1 MRFPLPT
8 LVLLSMI
15 SMPAIALDAGQRVS
29 TPKDPSPNFNRVVTK
44 KIDLPDG
51 PGGLVLGSKSL
62 SDFLPNVTDSGD
74 MMLLPGRK
82 IGRVQ
87 DGKFISQPDVV
98 QIQGP
103 GSTGD
108 VSATTVLP
116 SDGTAAKSLSAWT
129 GSLSA
134 LLSRQAVNALEYV
147 SPVAILAGNDVAPQ
161 LRQAVA
167 AAQNTNR
174 PLILPGF
181 KDRCYRI
188 DSTVDTSSVEVM
200 GQKAC
205 IVTSAAINMITADTD
220 RTQIHDLQI
229 NHNGSAGSIFR
240 FDKSHGHE
248 VYNVRGGASSSSNPD
263 PLIYFV
269 GSNVYIHDNKLD
281 NCRPNAYAWKYER
294 IDPSL
299 LAINSVVREN
309 YFGCTGKGGWIGD
322 NGLADRPEG
331 ILVAGNRSVLTGG
344 PFVTVSSLLHGQFS
358 DNMMDA
364 APGGTGSVLI
374 APAGHNN
381 AGIDGLIFSANYI
394 AAPTSPSG
402 PAVQNR
408 AGVNGAPATGIK
420 FIGNYFGFGTNAAK
434 FVPGIS
440 AEFVANHMAG
450 GSAGHCIELTSA
462 SLLATVRVGSVDQ
475 CPGKNLVFVTGSSQA
490 GSVRSEQV
498 VTYGAPSGAGPTVGY
513 ALVAHG
519 LAAKPTKFKTGVS
532 TVGTGGAQLTGAS
545 VMVVGVDEQNVTL
558 AVTTTGVAVA
568 GNLWITLE
576 SEI

>member
-1 MRFPLPT
+1 MT
-8 LVLLSMI
+8 L
-15 SMPAIALDAGQRVS
+15 
-29 TPKDPSPNFNRVVTK
+29 
-44 KIDLPDG
+44 
-51 PGGLVLGSKSL
+51 
-62 SDFLPNVTDSGD
+62 
-74 MMLLPGRK
+74 GRYQ
-82 IGRVQ
+82 G
-87 DGKFISQPDVV
+87 GKFISQPEKVE
-98 QIQGP
+98 IQGS

-129 GSLSA
+129 GALSA

-205 IVTSAAINMITADTD
+205 IVTSAAINMVTADTD

-248 VYNVRGGASSSSNPD
+248 LYNLRGGASSASNPD

-281 NCRPNAYAWKYER
+281 NCRPNAYLWKYER
-294 IDPSL
+294 TNPNL
-299 LAINSVVREN
+299 LAINSEVRSN
-309 YFGCTGKGGWIGD
+309 YFGCTGKGGWVGD
-322 NGLADRPEG
+322 NGIADRPEG
-331 ILVAGNRSVLTGG
+331 LLYVGNESVLTGG
-344 PFVTVSSLLHGQFS
+344 PALTISSLLHGRIG

-364 APGGTGSVLI
+364 APGSTGSLLI

-381 AGIDGLIFSANYI
+381 AGVDGLTVVNNYI
-394 AAPTSPSG
+394 AAPSGTPG

-408 AGVNGAPATGIK
+408 AGAGGAPATGIK
-420 FIGNYFGFGTNAAK
+420 FVANYFGFGTNAAR

-490 GSVRSEQV
+490 GSVRSEQI
-498 VTYGAPSGAGPTVGY
+498 VTYGAPGGAGPTVGY